1 MYLPKQVEVTVFF
14 YLVLLCC
21 EIVILFGLGFVK
33 DGLIKKSGEGGG
45 AGSVVE
51 VSGDLKRVGDTCGAV
66 VHEVQDY
73 CFEV

>member
-1 MYLPKQVEVTVFF
+1 MRVEV
-14 YLVLLCC
+14 L
-21 EIVILFGLGFVK
+21 EGLGAGFVK